1 VRGSLEYWIRRY
13 GVVRYLVVLVA
24 LLAGGVIA
32 VTVFHPAQST
42 QVTLA
47 MKPAAPLTTAACVRQ
62 ARQYGGYSAGAAG
75 PLCAT
80 GRGLSWYHARLT
92 NQGGNNFTRCRA
104 TGYDAGGRVVFRGLV
119 PFDFAGPR
127 GLFALGHRSIEFSWY
142 LPREPGAGATR
153 YVTACTAR
161 QYPWS

>member
-32 VTVFHPAQST
+32 VAVFHPAKSS
-42 QVTLA
+42 QVTMA
-47 MKPAAPLTTAACVRQ
+47 MKPAAPLTTAACVSQ
-62 ARQYGGYSAGAAG
+62 ARHYGYAAAPAGA
-75 PLCAT
+75 LCAT

-92 NQGGNNFTRCRA
+92 NKGGYDFTRCRA

-127 GLFALGHRSIEFSWY
+127 GLFAPGHRSIEFSWY
-142 LPREPGAGATR
+142 LPRQAGSPAAR
-153 YVTACTAR
+153 YVTDCTAR